1 MIDLQVYEEMEDLP
15 SVARIKKPVQ
25 RKNSQKPKTLSTVST
40 EILGQIQLDREN
52 AFPYS
57 YTPSRFEGRWLVDS
71 LGGFYEEH
79 WFDDVLRMIKGGK
92 EASVY
97 LCRGNK
103 ITGKEFLAAKVYRPR
118 MFRNLKDD
126 HIYREGRAHLDEAG
140 LEITDDRAERAIKK
154 RTNFGLHLLHIDWIQ
169 HEFNTM
175 KMLYEAGAALPKPYV
190 CANNAI
196 LMDYIGDEDT
206 PAPTLNT
213 VDLNRRSA
221 AKLFGR
227 VVENIRLMLHH
238 NLIHG
243 DFSAYNLLYWADDIW
258 MIDFP
263 QAFPSRGNRHAWSI
277 FYRDVE
283 RIGQYFNRQG
293 VNVDYDDLA
302 RTLWKERGLKT
313 FEETLEE
320 IPLETE

>member
-1 MIDLQVYEEMEDLP
+1 MIDIEAFDELDDLP
-15 SVARIKKPVQ
+15 STVHIKKPVL
-25 RKNSQKPKTLSTVST
+25 RKNKLQNISSKAPSE
-40 EILGQIQLDREN
+40 EILSQIQVDRSDD
-52 AFPYS
+52 FPYS
-57 YTPSRFEGRWLVDS
+57 YTPSRFEARWLVDS

-97 LCRGNK
+97 LCRGNDT
-103 ITGKEFLAAKVYRPR
+103 TGEDLLAAKVYRPR

-154 RTNFGLHLLHIDWIQ
+154 RTKFGLNLLHVDWIQ
-169 HEFNTM
+169 HEFNAM
-175 KMLYEAGAALPKPYV
+175 KTLHRAGGALPKPYV

-196 LMDYIGDEDT
+196 LMEYIGDEDT

-213 VDLNRRSA
+213 VNLNRRSA
-221 AKLFGR
+221 VRLFGR

-243 DFSAYNLLYWADDIW
+243 DFSAYNLLYWEDDVW

-263 QAFPSRGNRHAWSI
+263 QAFPCRGNQHAWTI
-277 FYRDVE
+277 FHRDIV
-283 RIGQYFNRQG
+283 RISQYFISQG
-293 VNVDYDDLA
+293 ITVEFDDLA
-302 RTLWKERGLKT
+302 RSLWKERGLLT
-313 FEETLEE
+313 NEE
-320 IPLETE
+320 ITAEIMYE

>member
-1 MIDLQVYEEMEDLP
+1 VNQMIDIDAFEEMDDLP
-15 SVARIKKPVQ
+15 STVNIKKPVL
-25 RKNSQKPKTLSTVST
+25 RKNKPQVNLTNQSQ
-40 EILGQIQLDREN
+40 EILGQIKEDREVD
-52 AFPYS
+52 FPYS
-57 YTPSRFEGRWLVDS
+57 YTPSRFEGRWLIDS

-97 LCRGNK
+97 LCRGNAT
-103 ITGKEFLAAKVYRPR
+103 TGKDLLAAKVYRPR

-154 RTNFGLHLLHIDWIQ
+154 RTKFGLNLLHVDWIQ

-175 KMLYEAGAALPKPYV
+175 KMLYQVGAALPKPYV

-206 PAPTLNT
+206 AAPTLNT
-213 VDLNRRSA
+213 VNLSRRSA
-221 AKLFGR
+221 ARLFGR

-243 DFSAYNLLYWADDIW
+243 DFSAYNLLYWEDDIW

-263 QAFPSRGNRHAWSI
+263 QAFPTRGNQHAWTI
-277 FYRDVE
+277 FHRDVE
-283 RIGQYFNRQG
+283 RVCQYFIRQG
-293 VNVDYDDLA
+293 VTMDVGDIS
-302 RTLWKERGLKT
+302 RSLWKERGLKT
-313 FEETLEE
+313 NEELALE
-320 IPLETE
+320 LVTE